1 MIIRVNKEVFLAT
14 QFFLFYILSGGLPK
28 FLVQGFFVPEILYFT
43 FYYIKKQRMINRC
56 FCRSKEGKDYY
67 RFFIFFIGIA
77 FFYLCISIFNLPK
90 LWGIKNLFYD
100 FSYIFRH
107 FIIIL
112 EMIVAIALGYL
123 FYQTDYVSKVS
134 NKGIILTLLFIYM
147 VSVSKTYIIGYTG
160 LMVLLISLYAIRKR
174 NKLFVFL
181 IPFVFTEQT
190 AFILASLLFI
200 FLLYFRKIVVFFIK
214 KHTRLKLI
222 LFTSFCTVLI
232 VMLSALL
239 YQVIL
244 KDPNSLWRLLVW
256 TDEVSSLVETKFTG
270 VGFGTA
276 YVTKDIIHT
285 VDNSNMYQDASGNF
299 YSGLFLVANHNSF
312 LNMFYRMGIV
322 GGLLFLALNFQLI
335 HWCIKTY
342 IKADKTERI
351 YIWWGLLNFLYNTI
365 IILLN
370 PGLEMIQFAINYIT
384 SLAVFIAILLK
395 CNTRIKQQSE
405 TLLIKENVI

>member
-1 MIIRVNKEVFLAT
+1 
-14 QFFLFYILSGGLPK
+14 
-28 FLVQGFFVPEILYFT
+28 
-43 FYYIKKQRMINRC
+43 
-56 FCRSKEGKDYY
+56 
-67 RFFIFFIGIA
+67 
-77 FFYLCISIFNLPK
+77 
-90 LWGIKNLFYD
+90 
-100 FSYIFRH
+100 
-107 FIIIL
+107 
-112 EMIVAIALGYL
+112 MIVAIALGYL

-405 TLLIKENVI
+405 ILLIKENVI